1 MGMDYDDDDTTN
13 IKYIKQSEKA
23 ILPGRVGKLP
33 EDLST
38 LLNWSTSCNINKKN
52 NQLENNSSCF
62 IKYGIKQK
70 KSNSR

>member
-1 MGMDYDDDDTTN
+1 MSKSNMNNHKTYLKCMGMDYDDDDTTN

-38 LLNWSTSCNINKKN
+38 LLNWSTSCNINKKIIN
-52 NQLENNSSCF
+52 
-62 IKYGIKQK
+62 
-70 KSNSR
+70 